1 MVEIGQ
7 MLILFLEQC
16 FVYSLLSVGIEYK
29 SPSLLIDWW

>member
-16 FVYSLLSVGIEYK
+16 FVYILLLVGIESIQEPFFY
-29 SPSLLIDWW
+29 L